1 MSSPC
6 RPAYPTAYATP
17 ARPPARVWDIVL
29 TSVLLLLLVCLTAIV
44 SYFGFFLAM
53 ASDPC
58 GAVECDEGLIG
69 IGMLTAVVLPWL
81 VFVAVLVVS
90 IMRLVRRRLGFWLP
104 LAAVPLVVGSWFVGA
119 AIASAGVPT

>member
-1 MSSPC
+1 MSSSH
-6 RPAYPTAYATP
+6 RPPYPTAYAVP

-29 TSVLLLLLVCLTAIV
+29 TSVLLLLLACLTAIV

-58 GAVECDEGLIG
+58 GAVECNDGLIG
-69 IGMLTAVVLPWL
+69 LGMLTAVLLPWIVL
-81 VFVAVLVVS
+81 IVILVVA
-90 IMRLVRRRLGFWLP
+90 IVRLVRRRLSFWLP
-104 LAAVPLVVGSWFVGA
+104 LAAVPLVIGSWFVGA